1 MSDIIQ
7 LSLVPITPNLDGL
20 LPEIIATTTMPQGW
34 LNLNLEL
41 LLPFLSN
48 LLAALSVFIIAWIVA
63 SILAKVSQNIS
74 KRTGIDRQLSQLI
87 FGTDESEVSA
97 GKLLA
102 QIVFWLVLL
111 LGLVGALDVLKL
123 TGISQ
128 PLNRLLDEIF
138 AYLPKL
144 FGGVILAVIAWGVAT
159 ITKVVVVRLAH
170 SLRLDQPLSSLPT
183 AEGETA
189 ARPATVGE
197 TLGTVLYW
205 FVLLFFLPL
214 ILDTLEL
221 QGPLQP
227 VQNLLND
234 LLLALPRIFK
244 AILIGLAGWLLAR
257 VVRTVTTQLLVTMG
271 ADRLGQRLGLP
282 TGAEGQPVVSG
293 LGGAVVYVLIL
304 IPTTVAALEALE
316 IQAISQPAVAM
327 LNTILLAL
335 PRIATAVV
343 ILVAAYAVGLW
354 LASLVSHLLTRA
366 GFNQLVQGLGLPV
379 ATASSESQK
388 TPAEVVGLILWGG
401 TLQLATIAATEV
413 LEIPTLT
420 AVVTGLLVIFGQ
432 VLVGLLVLAA
442 GLYLAN
448 LVFRLI
454 ANAGTA
460 QARLLAHGAR
470 IATLTLVGA
479 MALRQMGI
487 AADIVNLAFGLI
499 FGAIAIAVAI
509 AFGLGGR
516 EVAAQQLQEWRTQ
529 MKNSQT
535 PGDQG

>member
-1 MSDIIQ
+1 MSYIIP
-7 LSLVPITPNLDGL
+7 LSSVLIMSHLETLLPRIIGTTKFAEVWININTERLVPFL
-20 LPEIIATTTMPQGW
+20 
-34 LNLNLEL
+34 LNLLG
-41 LLPFLSN
+41 
-48 LLAALSVFIIAWIVA
+48 AIGIFIIAWIIA
-63 SILAKVSQNIS
+63 SILAKFSQNIT
-74 KRTGIDRQLSQLI
+74 KQTGIDRQLSRLI
-87 FGTDESEVSA
+87 VGTDEAEISA
-97 GKLLA
+97 GKLVA
-102 QIVFWLVLL
+102 QVVFWLVLL

-128 PLNRLLDEIF
+128 PLTRLLDEIF

-144 FGGVILAVIAWGVAT
+144 FGGIILAVIAWGVAT
-159 ITKVVVVRLAH
+159 ITKLVVVRLAR
-170 SLRLDQPLSSLPT
+170 SFRLDQPISSPPT
-183 AEGETA
+183 TEGET
-189 ARPATVGE
+189 PTTPVTVGE
-197 TLGTVLYW
+197 TVGTVLYW

-214 ILDTLEL
+214 ILDTLAL

-257 VVRTVTTQLLVTMG
+257 IVRTMTTRLLVTAG
-271 ADRLGQRLGLP
+271 ADRLGQQLGLP
-282 TGAEGQPVVSG
+282 TGAGGQPSVSG
-293 LGGAVVYVLIL
+293 FGGAVVYVLIL

-327 LNTILLAL
+327 LNTILTAL
-335 PRIATAVV
+335 PRIFTAAVILLATYVVGQWVAAVV
-343 ILVAAYAVGLW
+343 GQV
-354 LASLVSHLLTRA
+354 LTRM
-366 GFNQLVQGLGLPV
+366 GFNQLVQGLGLP
-379 ATASSESQK
+379 APTEGQK
-388 TPAEVVGLILWGG
+388 TPAEVVGLIVLGG
-401 TLQLATIAATEV
+401 MMQLAAIAATEV

-420 AVVTGLLVIFGQ
+420 AVVAGLLVIFGQ
-432 VLVGLLVLAA
+432 VLVGLVVLAV

-448 LVFRLI
+448 LTFRLI
-454 ANAGTA
+454 TNAGTP

-470 IATLTLVGA
+470 IATLALVGA

-516 EVAAQQLQEWRTQ
+516 DVVAQQLQEWRAQ
-529 MKNSQT
+529 MKN
-535 PGDQG
+535 PHNPE